1 MHARELREM
10 DTHAILDLVEAK
22 RKEMYLRRLDFAA
35 NKLEDTNELRKLRKD
50 LARMLT
56 ILRERQLAAEFV
68 AQAGPEAQL
77 AEPKVEEVAKPVE
90 EAEPVTSEVPTETES
105 EGEADNA

>member
-1 MHARELREM
+1 MHAREIRDLE
-10 DTHAILDLVEAK
+10 TNVLLDQIEAK

-56 ILRERQLAAEFV
+56 IIHERQLAAEFV
-68 AQAGPEAQL
+68 AQTQPGG
-77 AEPKVEEVAKPVE
+77 KVEAAPVE
-90 EAEPVTSEVPTETES
+90 EAVPVAEKVVDEAVKTEET